1 MEKGKYNSEDLLSKY
16 KAGTC
21 SAEEKAI
28 VESWHISTLKESNFF
43 PDEAE
48 LNRAKE
54 NIWAALPIHQDH
66 PKRVVLWPKFAVAA
80 SLLLILSFSFY
91 LLLVKEE
98 KPVARQ
104 TQAERFKNDV
114 LPGSTKALLVLS
126 DGHEVVLDDRNS
138 GFVANQ
144 GDATINKVAD
154 GQLVYNKTNQDAE
167 KPLTNKLVIPKGGQY
182 RLTLPDG
189 TKVWMNSFSTLIYPT
204 FFKGNTREV
213 ELIGEAYFEVAKNK
227 DAPFRVHA
235 RNQVVEVLGTH
246 FNLNSYATELN
257 TKTTLLEGSV
267 KVISGTTDHLLKPGF
282 QAEVG
287 TQVRIQKADPD
298 QVLAWMNGDFNF
310 KDEDIQSIMRKLERW
325 YDIEVIYEG
334 KINGIDYGAEISR
347 SRTLSQVLGI
357 LEKTGNVHFKIEGRR
372 VTVMQ

>member
-1 MEKGKYNSEDLLSKY
+1 MGKSKYNSRDLLSKY

-28 VESWHISTLKESNFF
+28 VESWHIHTLKESSFF

-54 NIWAALPIHQDH
+54 NIWAALPIHQAP
-66 PKRVVLWPKFAVAA
+66 PKRMALWPKLAIAA
-80 SLLLILSFSFY
+80 SLLLILSVGFY
-91 LLLVKEE
+91 LLRLKDE
-98 KPVARQ
+98 KPVAQQ

-126 DGHEVVLDDRNS
+126 DGKEVVLDDSKS
-138 GFVANQ
+138 GLVANQ
-144 GDATINKVAD
+144 GDAVINKVGD
-154 GQLVYNKTNQDAE
+154 GQLVYNKTDEDTE

-204 FFKGNTREV
+204 FFKGNTRDV

-246 FNLNSYATELN
+246 FNVNSYATELN

-267 KVISGTTDHLLKPGF
+267 KVTSGTTDYLLKPGF

-287 TQVRIQKADPD
+287 TQVKIRRADAD

-310 KDEDIQSIMRKLERW
+310 KEEDIQGIMRKLERW
-325 YDIEVIYEG
+325 YDIEVIYDA
-334 KINGIDYGAEISR
+334 KINEIDYSAEISR
-347 SRTLSQVLGI
+347 SRSLSQVLGI